1 MRSTASKK
9 LVSTEC
15 NVIGGTSEKSEPSGN
30 LIVAKE
36 IRYKRTENNLSP
48 LEYTTTIWLW

>member
-1 MRSTASKK
+1 MRNTASKK

-36 IRYKRTENNLSP
+36 IRYKRSENNLSP
-48 LEYTTTIWLW
+48 LEYTTTI